1 MKRKLTG
8 AICLILAL
16 SLLCSVSAFAATIED
31 KTASTKITYT
41 KEKEQSEP
49 TPSRPVYEIA
59 IPAEMSLNDGNTM
72 PIYLTENNLTAA
84 QRLDVCID
92 ANSELDSTDHTLHLQ
107 GSKSQ
112 TPAKVKIGYYLS
124 GGTVEYIDNGGFWQV
139 AAFESG
145 NVHPVAR
152 GTICFELTNESELA
166 ADTYSGT
173 LNFSLKLITE

>member
-41 KEKEQSEP
+41 KENEQSEP

-59 IPAEMSLNDGNTM
+59 IPAEISLNDSDTVA
-72 PIYLTENNLTAA
+72 IYLTENNMTAA
-84 QRLDVCID
+84 QHLDVCIN
-92 ANSELDSTDHTLHLQ
+92 ATTELNSADHTLHLQ

-112 TPAKVKIGYYLS
+112 TPAKVKIGYYIAE
-124 GGTVEYIDNGGFWQV
+124 GIIEYIDNSGSWQV
-139 AAFESG
+139 AGFESG

-152 GTICFELTNESELA
+152 GTVHFELANESELA

-173 LNFSLKLITE
+173 LNFTLKLITE

>member
-1 MKRKLTG
+1 MKRKLTA
-8 AICLILAL
+8 AICLVLAL
-16 SLLCSVSAFAATIED
+16 SLLCSIPAFAATFED
-31 KTASTKITYT
+31 KTASTQITYT
-41 KEKEQSEP
+41 KAKEQSEP

-72 PIYLTENNLTAA
+72 AIYLTENNLTAA

-92 ANSELDSTDHTLHLQ
+92 ADSELDSVDHTLHLQ

-112 TPAKVKIGYYLS
+112 TPAKVKVGCYIAAGK
-124 GGTVEYIDNGGFWQV
+124 VQYIDNTGFWQV

-145 NVHPVAR
+145 NVHPVTR
-152 GTICFELTNESELA
+152 GTVCFELTNESELV

-173 LNFSLKLITE
+173 LNFSLTLTTE